1 MKTIL
6 ITGASSGFGKL
17 TAKRLIELGYTVYG
31 AARRV
36 NKMDDLVKMGG
47 HALKID
53 VTSDESVKAAV
64 AQVIEEQGRIDVLVN
79 NAGYGAFS
87 TIEDISPKEL
97 KYQFDVNVFG
107 YARLQKAVLPYMRKQ
122 KSGRIILL
130 SSMSGKMSI
139 ACSGWYSATKFAVEA
154 MADALQMEVRHLGI
168 KVVKIRPGVIKTDFH
183 DVAFEKFNKVKL
195 ARDYDTLRQQFF
207 AMMKKDF
214 ARSRTPET
222 TIKSIIKAIET
233 KKPKASYTTT
243 SDARQNLFLRN
254 LLGEKL
260 FEKAVLLI
268 MKNTK
273 YKDNVGIA

>member
-17 TAKRLIELGYTVYG
+17 TAQRLIELGYTVYG

-36 NKMDDLVKMGG
+36 NEMDDLVKMGG
-47 HALKID
+47 HALNID
-53 VTSDESVKAAV
+53 VTNDESVESAV
-64 AQVIEEQGRIDVLVN
+64 EQIIQEQGRIDVLVN

-87 TIEDISPKEL
+87 TIEDISLEEL

-130 SSMSGKMSI
+130 SSMSGKFAI
-139 ACSGWYSATKFAVEA
+139 ACSGWYAATKFAIEA

-168 KVVKIRPGVIKTDFH
+168 NVIRIRPGVIKTGFD
-183 DVAFEKFNKVKL
+183 DVAFEKFNRIEL
-195 ARDYDTLRQQFF
+195 ASDYTTLRHQFSK
-207 AMMKKDF
+207 MMKKDY
-214 ARSRTPET
+214 AKSPGPKT
-222 TIKSIIKAIET
+222 TIDSIIKAIES

-243 SDARQNLFLRN
+243 KDARQLVFLRN
-254 LLGEKL
+254 LLGGNL
-260 FEKAVLLI
+260 FEKAVLEV
-268 MKNTK
+268 MKKAEFNE
-273 YKDNVGIA
+273 NMSIA